1 MSRNQ
6 TYQNQNQNYR
16 NRRDNTVKRFCAF
29 IPDNSIG
36 SKIGTLIKHTL
47 PIIKTEVGSGIFIA
61 FKNAEQA
68 NLHFDQFLTDHPEL
82 AKMTSM
88 GPGWYF
94 WSYTQDA
101 TVKAKAMLAAAAS
114 KWEDDRRAFE
124 EKKARERDARE
135 KDQRDSKPIM
145 VEDLPA
151 SAFPPLAPSAAN
163 AKPVAAVWAAKGH
176 AERKARADAP
186 PAPVIVTSFVPLT
199 RRDDM
204 FEAPQKKTIIVGGW
218 EQDDE

>member
-1 MSRNQ
+1 MSHNQ
-6 TYQNQNQNYR
+6 TNQNQNQNQNYR
-16 NRRDNTVKRFCAF
+16 NRRHNIKRFCAF
-29 IPDNSIG
+29 LSDKSTAS

-47 PIIKTEVGSGIFIA
+47 PLIKAEVGAGIFIA
-61 FKNAEQA
+61 FKNEQA
-68 NLHFDQFLTDHPEL
+68 DLHFDDFLDDHPEL

-94 WSYTQDA
+94 WSFTQDA
-101 TVKAKAMLAAAAS
+101 TIMAKAMLAAAAT
-114 KWEDDRRAFE
+114 KWDDDRRAFE

-135 KDQRDSKPIM
+135 KAQRDSKPIM

-151 SAFPPLAPSAAN
+151 SAFPPLAPPA
-163 AKPVAAVWAAKGH
+163 AKPVAAVWDAKGH

-186 PAPVIVTSFVPLT
+186 PAPAVVVSSFVPLT
-199 RRDDM
+199 RRHDM
-204 FEAPQKKTIIVGGW
+204 FEAPQKKTVVVGGW